1 MRGCGESELKFVE
14 GEEAVESP
22 GPPPEPRAQ
31 EPRAPVPEP
40 GLDLSLSPRG
50 GRSAGVGLGEGAWPP
65 SCRRPGV
72 RFHLAPPSPV
82 RPEPLSPAAAP
93 SDKPAAPQ
101 ELEAPARQS
110 SMALSLELQAARAAS
125 MGQFDATKAVEEQLR
140 KSFQIRCGLED
151 SVAEGELGERP
162 VGRGSLS
169 EGASLTPTPSALSG
183 LNVPRSK
190 RLFRDLVSLQVPE
203 EQVLNAA
210 LREKL
215 ALLPPQARAPP
226 PKVKGPGLGLD
237 LGSPVLADSPSSQPV
252 TLLWPRL
259 QQEPPGPGPDM
270 TILCDPGT
278 LFYESPHLTLDGLP
292 PLRLQPRP
300 RPSEDTFLMHRTLR
314 RWEA

>member
-40 GLDLSLSPRG
+40 GLDLSLSPRPESPEPRNCSPGRRKGRAERRG
-50 GRSAGVGLGEGAWPP
+50 GA
-65 SCRRPGV
+65 RRGRQV

-82 RPEPLSPAAAP
+82 RPEPLPAAAAP

-151 SVAEGELGERP
+151 SVAEG
-162 VGRGSLS
+162 
-169 EGASLTPTPSALSG
+169 

-215 ALLPPQARAPP
+215 ALLPLQARAPP
-226 PKVKGPGLGLD
+226 PK
-237 LGSPVLADSPSSQPV
+237 
-252 TLLWPRL
+252 
-259 QQEPPGPGPDM
+259 EPPGPGPDM

-278 LFYESPHLTLDGLP
+278 LFYESPHLILDGLP